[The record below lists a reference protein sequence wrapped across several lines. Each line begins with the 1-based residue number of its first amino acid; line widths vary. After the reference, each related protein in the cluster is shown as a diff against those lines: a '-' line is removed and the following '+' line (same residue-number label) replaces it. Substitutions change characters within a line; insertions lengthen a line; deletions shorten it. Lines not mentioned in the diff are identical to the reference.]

1 MKCSMGACVNVHGV
15 GRNLNQRNQIM
26 KHIDAGSDNPPIR
39 LINAV
44 TSFAT
49 MNGSKI
55 EGPVNVGIQVGEINV
70 PTKWKEFVT

>member
-1 MKCSMGACVNVHGV
+1 
-15 GRNLNQRNQIM
+15 M